1 MLVIKHQKIREEK
14 ISLFLKI
21 RVANLEMTIEL
32 VKDMEEI
39 ALMTLVKI
47 EEEEGV
53 IEEEA
58 LAIEIL
64 EITTTEDLNQ
74 EEDIVVAE
82 EEAATIDS
90 LQGILMQILIKK
102 K

>member
-14 ISLFLKI
+14 ILLFLKI

-58 LAIEIL
+58 LAIEIS

-82 EEAATIDS
+82 EEAAMIDS
-90 LQGILMQILIKK
+90 LQEILMQILIKK

>member
-58 LAIEIL
+58 LAIEIS

-82 EEAATIDS
+82 EEAAMIDS
-90 LQGILMQILIKK
+90 LQEILMQILIKK

>member
-1 MLVIKHQKIREEK
+1 M
-14 ISLFLKI
+14 
-21 RVANLEMTIEL
+21 EMTIEL

-82 EEAATIDS
+82 EESATIDS

>member
-1 MLVIKHQKIREEK
+1 
-14 ISLFLKI
+14 
-21 RVANLEMTIEL
+21 LEMTIEV
-32 VKDMEEI
+32 VKDMEVI

-90 LQGILMQILIKK
+90 LQGILMQMIKK